1 MTKMAAM
8 PIYGKNPSKIIFS
21 ETNRLISRK
30 LGVRHRWLKYSNVYI
45 NHDPVMTLTKF
56 MARSTWVACASELG
70 KLLKCHLKE
79 KANRK
84 LANGQNIEDSEKRKW
99 PKGLSAPALELNT
112 IIFKHVYWY
121 MQLISGERLQDHWS
135 SGSGDAKMDSPGH
148 SAQYCTYTMMEYNSK
163 DILACEILDKRMTNL
178 KSAVMEKEGLRR
190 CLKKLIGAGIKI
202 RELCTDG
209 STSIAA
215 MISKFLNIKFPKST
229 LQHLHTSYFSYIY
242 KLNKPKYFQKYGKKE
257 VYLNVFQGNI

>member
-1 MTKMAAM
+1 MYINNLGHMTKMAAM

-99 PKGLSAPALELNT
+99 PKGLSAPAQELNT

-135 SGSGDAKMDSPGH
+135 SG
-148 SAQYCTYTMMEYNSK
+148 
-163 DILACEILDKRMTNL
+163 L
-178 KSAVMEKEGLRR
+178 
-190 CLKKLIGAGIKI
+190 CLYRPVCIGPVQKPHCWFSH
-202 RELCTDG
+202 E
-209 STSIAA
+209 AA
-215 MISKFLNIKFPKST
+215 
-229 LQHLHTSYFSYIY
+229 HLYFR
-242 KLNKPKYFQKYGKKE
+242 
-257 VYLNVFQGNI
+257 

>member
-1 MTKMAAM
+1 MYINNLGHMTKMATM

-135 SGSGDAKMDSPGH
+135 SGYSVLVFNLQPHPTGMDP
-148 SAQYCTYTMMEYNSK
+148 
-163 DILACEILDKRMTNL
+163 EI
-178 KSAVMEKEGLRR
+178 R
-190 CLKKLIGAGIKI
+190 CH
-202 RELCTDG
+202 E
-209 STSIAA
+209 
-215 MISKFLNIKFPKST
+215 M
-229 LQHLHTSYFSYIY
+229 
-242 KLNKPKYFQKYGKKE
+242 KLNSTGYLWSEYESPLIKSFQDID
-257 VYLNVFQGNI
+257 F